1 MIPVKAI
8 FAIIE
13 CPSELLILG
22 AFILAIWA
30 GVLLWI
36 AFTYAVLARPRGN
49 FFSLICRG
57 EAS

>member
-22 AFILAIWA
+22 AFIFAIWA

-36 AFTYAVLARPRGN
+36 VLTYGVLARQRGN
-49 FFSLICRG
+49 SFL
-57 EAS
+57 